1 MQNAKEI
8 IAQKI
13 MKTAQTSVLRRFL
26 VGVARL
32 ELAASTS
39 QMWRATNCATPRFQ
53 LSYYTLSAAAC
64 QFFRVPSFL
73 FAAHWL

>member
-1 MQNAKEI
+1 MRSI
-8 IAQKI
+8 IKRLSDPLMI
-13 MKTAQTSVLRRFL
+13 LRM

-64 QFFRVPSFL
+64 QFFRAPSFL
-73 FAAHWL
+73 FAV